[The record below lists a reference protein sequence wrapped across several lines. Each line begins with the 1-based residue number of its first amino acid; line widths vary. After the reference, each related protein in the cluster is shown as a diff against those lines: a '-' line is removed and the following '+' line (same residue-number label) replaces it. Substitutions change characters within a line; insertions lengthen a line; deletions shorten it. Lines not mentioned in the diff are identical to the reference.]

1 MIMINNKDTEI
12 ILCSGIKMDRN
23 YENVLSYSEEQMV
36 NLCRNNQIYNGLK
49 YSIIQPNKTI
59 DVACKYEDA
68 IFANYMAFINPKYGN
83 KWFFAWI
90 TSVELRNPATTRIT
104 FQVDVFSTWYSRFT
118 INQAFIER
126 EHVSDDTIGKHTIPE
141 GLETGEYTIKDETE
155 SADLKDV
162 CPVVCATVTPDLDNV
177 YSSYSGNRYEALGYF
192 IFKGAGMSTYDGED
206 QADAIDAFINK
217 LNTNNKIDAIV
228 SIFMAPKKLVGWTG
242 DGTWNLIGGLS
253 AYSWRNALDVFDHTT
268 PPIYTDYDKPIYFTD
283 LSKQMPTTFGSYTPK
298 NNKMYVF
305 PYSYMNL
312 TNNNGANG
320 IYRYEDFSTNTPTFE
335 LSGII
340 APSCSIRAVPKN
352 YKGRTKAYNDGVM
365 AAKYPI
371 CSWINDIYTNWLTQQ
386 AVNIGLDTAKNVGAI
401 VGGAITG
408 NVAPVLGGLTGIAST
423 LASVYQHSLI
433 PPQAE
438 GNVNG
443 GDVCASNKK
452 TTFTLQNIQ
461 VREEMA
467 RVIDAYFSRFGYKV
481 NEVKTPNLNSRTKFN
496 FIKVGGLD
504 ELVSGNIPAIDL
516 EEINRVFRKGV
527 TIFHSYSDIGNYTAT
542 NSIVTP

>member
-36 NLCRNNQIYNGLK
+36 NLCRNNQIYNGVK

-59 DVACKYEDA
+59 DIACKYEDA

-90 TSVELRNPATTRIT
+90 TSVELRNPGTTRIT

-118 INQAFIER
+118 VNQAFIER

-155 SADLKDV
+155 STDLTDV
-162 CPVVCATVTPDLDNV
+162 CPVVCATIDPELNNV

-192 IFKGAGMSTYDGED
+192 IFKGSLISTYDGGD

-217 LNTNNKIDAIV
+217 LNENDKIDAVV
-228 SIFMAPKKLVGWTG
+228 SIFMAPKKLVGWTNT
-242 DGTWNLIGGLS
+242 GTWTNFTAG
-253 AYSWRNALDVFDHTT
+253 YTYRNALDVFEHTN
-268 PPIYTDYDKPIYFTD
+268 PIYTDYDKPVYFTD
-283 LSKQMPTTFGSYTPK
+283 LSKQMPTTFGSYSPK

-312 TNNNGANG
+312 TNNNGGNG

-335 LSGII
+335 LSGTI

-365 AAKYPI
+365 GAKYPI
-371 CSWINDIYTNWLTQQ
+371 CSWVNDIYTNWLTQQ

-408 NVAPVLGGLTGIAST
+408 NVAPVLGGLTGIAGT

-443 GDVCASNKK
+443 GDVCASNSK

-481 NEVKTPNLNSRTKFN
+481 NEVKTPILTSRTKFN

-504 ELVSGNIPAIDL
+504 ELISGNIPAVDL

-527 TIFHSYSDIGNYTAT
+527 TIFHDYSTFGNYTQN

>member
-1 MIMINNKDTEI
+1 MIDNKNSEI

-23 YENVLSYSEEQMV
+23 YENVLSYNEEQMV
-36 NLCRNNQIYNGLK
+36 SLCRNHEIYSGLK

-59 DVACKYEDA
+59 DIACKYEDA
-68 IFANYMAFINPKYGN
+68 IFANYMAFKNPKYGN
-83 KWFFAWI
+83 KWFFGWV
-90 TSVELRNPATTRIT
+90 TNVELRNPNTTRIT

-155 SADLKDV
+155 SADLYDV
-162 CPVVCATVTPDLDNV
+162 CPVVCATINPNLEDV
-177 YSSYSGNRYEALGYF
+177 YSSYSGNRYEALGYY
-192 IFKGAGMSTYDGED
+192 IFKGSLISVYDGGD
-206 QADAIDAFINK
+206 QADAIQAFIDK
-217 LNTNNKIDAIV
+217 LNTNDKIDAVV
-228 SIFMAPKKLVGWTG
+228 SIFMAPKKLVGWTNT
-242 DGTWNLIGGLS
+242 GTWTNFTAG
-253 AYSWRNALDVFDHTT
+253 YTFRNALDVFEHTN
-268 PPIYTDYDKPIYFTD
+268 PIYTDYDKPVYFTD

-298 NNKMYVF
+298 NNKLYVF

-312 TNNNGANG
+312 TNNNGGNG

-335 LSGII
+335 LSGTI

-371 CSWINDIYTNWLTQQ
+371 CSWVNDIYTNWLTQQ

-443 GDVCASNKK
+443 GDVCASNGK

-467 RVIDAYFSRFGYKV
+467 RVIDSYFSRFGYKV
-481 NEVKTPNLNSRTKFN
+481 NEVKTPSLTSRTKFN

-504 ELVSGNIPAIDL
+504 ELVSGNIPAVDL

-527 TIFHSYSDIGNYTAT
+527 TIFHSYNDIGNYTAT

>member
-1 MIMINNKDTEI
+1 MIMIDNKNSEI

-36 NLCRNNQIYNGLK
+36 NLCRNNKIYDGFR
-49 YSIIQPNKTI
+49 YSIIQPNKSI
-59 DVACKYEDA
+59 DIACKYEDA

-90 TSVELRNPATTRIT
+90 TNVELRNPNTTRIT
-104 FQVDVFSTWYSRFT
+104 FQVDVFSTWYSRFNL
-118 INQAFIER
+118 NQAFIER

-155 SADLKDV
+155 SADLIDV
-162 CPVVCATVTPDLDNV
+162 CPVVCATVDPELNNV
-177 YSSYSGNRYEALGYF
+177 YSSYSGNRYEALGYY
-192 IFKGAGMSTYDGED
+192 IFKGSLMTTYDGGD
-206 QADAIDAFINK
+206 QADAIDAFISK
-217 LNTNNKIDAIV
+217 LNQNDKIDAIV

-242 DGTWNLIGGLS
+242 DGTWTIFSGG
-253 AYSWRNALDVFDHTT
+253 YSYRNALDVFDHTS
-268 PPIYTDYDKPIYFTD
+268 PIYTDYDKPIYFSDIT
-283 LSKQMPTTFGSYTPK
+283 KAMPTTFGSYTPK

-305 PYSYMNL
+305 PYSFMNL

-320 IYRYEDFSTNTPTFE
+320 VYRYEDFSTTTPSFE
-335 LSGII
+335 LSGTI

-352 YKGRTKAYNDGVM
+352 YKGRTKDYNSGVM
-365 AAKYPI
+365 AGKYPI

-386 AVNIGLDTAKNVGAI
+386 AANIGLDTAKNVGAI

-408 NVAPVLGGLTGIAST
+408 NVAPLLGGLTGIAST

-452 TTFTLQNIQ
+452 NTFTLQNMQ

-481 NEVKTPNLNSRTKFN
+481 NEVKTPSLTSRTKFN
-496 FIKVGGLD
+496 FIKIGGLD
-504 ELVSGNIPAIDL
+504 ELVSGNIPALDL

-527 TIFHSYSDIGNYTAT
+527 TIFHSYNDIGNYTIS
-542 NSIVTP
+542 NPIVTP

>member
-1 MIMINNKDTEI
+1 MTMTNKDTEI

-23 YENVLSYSEEQMV
+23 YENVLSYTEEQMV
-36 NLCRNNQIYNGLK
+36 TLCRNNQIYNGLK
-49 YSIIQPNKTI
+49 YAIIQPNKTI
-59 DVACKYEDA
+59 DVAGRYEDC
-68 IFANYMAFINPKYGN
+68 IYANYMAFINPKYGN

-90 TSVELRNPATTRIT
+90 TNVELRNPNTTRIT
-104 FQVDVFSTWYSRFT
+104 FQVDVFSTWYNRFN
-118 INQAFIER
+118 IQEAFIER

-141 GLETGEYTIKDETE
+141 GLETGEYTIKDELD
-155 SADLKDV
+155 SADLIDV

-177 YSSYSGNRYEALGYF
+177 FSSYSGNRYEALGYF
-192 IFKGAGMSTYDGED
+192 IFKGALMTTYDGGD

-217 LNTNNKIDAIV
+217 LNENDKIDAIV

-268 PPIYTDYDKPIYFTD
+268 PPVYTDYDKPIYFSD
-283 LSKQMPTTFGSYTPK
+283 LTKSMPTTFGSYSPK

-305 PYSYMNL
+305 PYSYINL
-312 TNNNGANG
+312 TNNNGGNG
-320 IYRYEDFSTNTPTFE
+320 IYRYEDFSTTPTFE
-335 LSGII
+335 LSGTI

-352 YKGRTKAYNDGVM
+352 YKGQTKAYNDGLQG
-365 AAKYPI
+365 AKYPI

-386 AVNIGLDTAKNVGAI
+386 AVNIGLDTAKNIGSI
-401 VGGAITG
+401 IGGVATG
-408 NVAPVLGGLTGIAST
+408 TVAPALGGLMGIANT

-438 GNVNG
+438 GNLNG
-443 GDVCASNKK
+443 GDVGASNKK
-452 TTFTLQNIQ
+452 ITFTLQTIQ
-461 VREEMA
+461 IREEMA
-467 RVIDAYFSRFGYKV
+467 RVIDSYFSRFGYKV
-481 NEVKTPNLNSRTKFN
+481 NEVKTPNLTSRSKFN

-504 ELVSGNIPAIDL
+504 ELVSGNIPAVDL

-527 TIFHSYSDIGNYTAT
+527 TIFHNYNDIGNYTIS
-542 NSIVTP
+542 NPIVTP